1 MAVVVVV
8 VVFGFWTFFM
18 QIIVGIELILSMR
31 YDDLQYSQHSS
42 FKSKSIFLRRK
53 TGEEKNLKRV
63 KVVCKKAYART
74 IQQENGLLNCELSS
88 TESAL
93 FY

>member
-1 MAVVVVV
+1 
-8 VVFGFWTFFM
+8 M

-53 TGEEKNLKRV
+53 TGEEKKS
-63 KVVCKKAYART
+63 KESKSGMQKAYART